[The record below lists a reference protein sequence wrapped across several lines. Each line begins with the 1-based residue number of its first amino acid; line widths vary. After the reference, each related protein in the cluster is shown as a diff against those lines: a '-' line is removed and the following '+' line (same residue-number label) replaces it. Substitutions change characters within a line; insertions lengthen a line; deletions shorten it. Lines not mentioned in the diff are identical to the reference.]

1 MKNICKWLL
10 LLRVDFDVDKIN
22 RFFLQLNE
30 KRRIFLNLMQDEWQL
45 EQHLQIE
52 YLTYVLDDA
61 MPREIVVLK
70 GEASVKQTR

>member
-1 MKNICKWLL
+1 MQMAASASYI
-10 LLRVDFDVDKIN
+10 DFDVDKIN

>member
-10 LLRVDFDVDKIN
+10 LLRIDFDVDKIN

-61 MPREIVVLK
+61 MPREIIVLK
-70 GEASVKQTR
+70 GEAY

>member
-61 MPREIVVLK
+61 IPREIVVLK

>member
-10 LLRVDFDVDKIN
+10 LLRIDFNVDKIN

-61 MPREIVVLK
+61 MPREIIVLK
-70 GEASVKQTR
+70 GEAY

>member
-10 LLRVDFDVDKIN
+10 LLRIDFNVDKIN

>member
-10 LLRVDFDVDKIN
+10 LLRIDFDVDKIN

-61 MPREIVVLK
+61 MLREIVVLK

>member
-10 LLRVDFDVDKIN
+10 LLRIDFDVDKIN